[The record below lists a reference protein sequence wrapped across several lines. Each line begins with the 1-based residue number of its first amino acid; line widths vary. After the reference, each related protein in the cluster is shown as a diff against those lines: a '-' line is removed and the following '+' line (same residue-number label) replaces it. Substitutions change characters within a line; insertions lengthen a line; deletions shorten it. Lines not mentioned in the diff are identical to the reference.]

1 MGLLQLMTAERV
13 GLLAAII
20 GVLLVSAGVAVVAGL
35 GWALISSGVLT
46 LVGVAAVFCDDGSSQ

>member
-1 MGLLQLMTAERV
+1 MGLLQLMIPERV

-35 GWALISSGVLT
+35 GWALISSGALT
-46 LVGVAAVFCDDGSSQ
+46 LVGVAVVFRDDGSSR

>member
-1 MGLLQLMTAERV
+1 MTPERV

-35 GWALISSGVLT
+35 GWALISSGALT
-46 LVGVAAVFCDDGSSQ
+46 LVGVAVVFRDDGSSQ